1 MADYPFKINIV
12 TKNGTKISHFDED
25 FASDSDTL
33 ISASAIV
40 TRINNMGTGA
50 SYIESIENVGEGSPS
65 YGSTGGSVYLSA
77 SYTHPNTGSIV
88 FTDTETTTNGGLDYY
103 VFHGAKVCSVLGL
116 PEGVRIY
123 TENFKLSDS
132 STDTTNYVSGEFI
145 SDRVALKKGFKM
157 SPQARMHSNL
167 IWDEVFGEGML
178 QWVSGSNVKMSI
190 GYDNVNNSYE
200 VIAPIVDSNL
210 TKTGTLEATT
220 ISGSNTSKQRISFDT
235 NDIEFYENNVEAM
248 SIRDSSVKINP
259 QVGDVDFQAFSSN
272 GTELIHANAGTHTL
286 ETAGI
291 LDVTN
296 TTDSSDATG
305 DTGALRV
312 EGGASIAKKV
322 FVGTDLDVGGTYT
335 NNTQPAFL
343 ALNSGTDNNLAI
355 NTDVKIEFNSEVY
368 DQANNFNNSTDTF
381 TAPVTGKYLLTTQL
395 RLDDIDTAADWVSIR
410 IVTDNREY
418 RRFIDPNFSADL
430 NQFGMNMT
438 VVADMDAGDTAHV
451 EFRQSGGSA
460 QVDSESGNPGLS
472 PPQLDT
478 FFSGYLLG

>member
-1 MADYPFKINIV
+1 
-12 TKNGTKISHFDED
+12 
-25 FASDSDTL
+25 
-33 ISASAIV
+33 
-40 TRINNMGTGA
+40 
-50 SYIESIENVGEGSPS
+50 
-65 YGSTGGSVYLSA
+65 
-77 SYTHPNTGSIV
+77 
-88 FTDTETTTNGGLDYY
+88 
-103 VFHGAKVCSVLGL
+103 
-116 PEGVRIY
+116 
-123 TENFKLSDS
+123 
-132 STDTTNYVSGEFI
+132 
-145 SDRVALKKGFKM
+145 
-157 SPQARMHSNL
+157 
-167 IWDEVFGEGML
+167 ML
-178 QWVSGSNVKMSI
+178 FRS
-190 GYDNVNNSYE
+190 
-200 VIAPIVDSNL
+200 PIVDSNL

-438 VVADMDAGDTAHV
+438 VVADMDANDTAHV